1 MLLILHHQGNA
12 NEKSDEMPP
21 HIYWEGPN
29 LDHHH
34 QTLARVR
41 SSSSAHSL
49 LVGLRRR
56 HSKMWPVSVCS
67 RFVHNS
73 QISETTM
80 VSFSRK
86 QAWMNKLWPIQ
97 TMGHYLVL
105 KRNELTIHDK
115 TGKMYVHIPK

>member
-1 MLLILHHQGNA
+1 
-12 NEKSDEMPP
+12 
-21 HIYWEGPN
+21 
-29 LDHHH
+29 
-34 QTLARVR
+34 
-41 SSSSAHSL
+41 
-49 LVGLRRR
+49 
-56 HSKMWPVSVCS
+56 
-67 RFVHNS
+67 
-73 QISETTM
+73 M